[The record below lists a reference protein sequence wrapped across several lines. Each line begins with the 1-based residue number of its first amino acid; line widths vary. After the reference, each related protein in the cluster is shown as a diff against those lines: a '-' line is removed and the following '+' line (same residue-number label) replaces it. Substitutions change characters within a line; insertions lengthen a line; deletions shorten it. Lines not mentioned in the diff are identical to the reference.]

1 MRIES
6 HKTFVWLTLI
16 NLFTHYFFIVMN
28 IRNLKFCTFILVFAS
43 LLSCSS
49 GQTKEVESTEAT
61 EEIIEE
67 MTEVTEEIA
76 GEKVQETNELI
87 IYQKSFLGL
96 SSDMKIS
103 DYQGTLE
110 KDLLQTGEGDF
121 DIFNVK
127 DKEGNVVAYF
137 VPFGEKEDKVGTI
150 TVTSE
155 LAKTEDG
162 IKIGDTFE
170 TLLAKYPDLKVYGS
184 EIEGYTQAI
193 VNEELGYRLDEQHYN
208 YELKTSEIK
217 KDTKIIEITIR

>member
-1 MRIES
+1 
-6 HKTFVWLTLI
+6 
-16 NLFTHYFFIVMN
+16 MN
-28 IRNLKFCTFILVFAS
+28 IRNLKLCAFMIVFAS
-43 LLSCSS
+43 LFSCSS
-49 GQTKEVESTEAT
+49 GQTKEVESTQLT
-61 EEIIEE
+61 EEVIEE
-67 MTEVTEEIA
+67 MTEVTETKEEIA
-76 GEKVQETNELI
+76 EEKTQETNELI
-87 IYQKSFLGL
+87 IYEKSFLGL

-110 KDLLQTGEGDF
+110 KGLLQTGEGDF

-127 DKEGNVVAYF
+127 DKEGNIVAYF

-162 IKIGDTFE
+162 IKIGDTFG
-170 TLLAKYPDLKVYGS
+170 TLLEKYPNLEVFGS

-208 YELKTSEIK
+208 YELTTSEVNQGA
-217 KDTKIIEITIR
+217 KIIEITIR